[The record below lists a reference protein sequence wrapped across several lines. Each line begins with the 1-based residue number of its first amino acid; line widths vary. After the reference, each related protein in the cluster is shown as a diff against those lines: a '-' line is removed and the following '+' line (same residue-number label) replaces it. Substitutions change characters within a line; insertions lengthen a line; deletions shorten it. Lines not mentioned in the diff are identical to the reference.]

1 MLSVWLLGGFRAE
14 CDGSP
19 VTEIDAPRLQ
29 SLLAYLLV
37 HRGAPQSRGHLAFLF
52 WPDTNEAQARTNLR
66 NLLHHLRRA
75 LPDADLH
82 LEANVHTLC
91 LRSDVPI
98 AFDVADF
105 EAALEEAERAWRG
118 ARSSSARDVL
128 ERAVAL
134 YKGDLLPSCY
144 DDWIIAQRETLREGY
159 LVALERLIRLAEE
172 QRDYKVAIRHA
183 RCLLRHDPLH
193 EPAYAHVMRLN
204 ALSDDRA
211 SALNLAEVVAA
222 CGRPCR
228 YDILCETPGDSY
240 DFSHEKLREVCYH
253 SMSAA
258 HRRWVQQRLDE
269 ASPSGARAA

>member
-1 MLSVWLLGGFRAE
+1 MWHNH
-14 CDGSP
+14 P
-19 VTEIDAPRLQ
+19 M
-29 SLLAYLLV
+29 
-37 HRGAPQSRGHLAFLF
+37 
-52 WPDTNEAQARTNLR
+52 
-66 NLLHHLRRA
+66 
-75 LPDADLH
+75 PDA
-82 LEANVHTLC
+82 
-91 LRSDVPI
+91 
-98 AFDVADF
+98 
-105 EAALEEAERAWRG
+105 ER
-118 ARSSSARDVL
+118 
-128 ERAVAL
+128 
-134 YKGDLLPSCY
+134 
-144 DDWIIAQRETLREGY
+144 Y
-159 LVALERLIRLAEE
+159 LVADELAIQWRTDATCWLDVAEFESHMRQAGSAAGADDRVLEQLVTLYEGC
-172 QRDYKVAIRHA
+172 RDYRQALGHA
-183 RCLLRHDPLH
+183 QALLRHDPLH